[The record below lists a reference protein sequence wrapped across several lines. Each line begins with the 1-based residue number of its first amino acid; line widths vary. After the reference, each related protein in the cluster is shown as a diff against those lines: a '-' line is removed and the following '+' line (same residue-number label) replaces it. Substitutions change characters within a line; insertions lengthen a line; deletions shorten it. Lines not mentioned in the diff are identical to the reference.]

1 MQQPLTCPQIGASTE
16 IIYNPAAYARRE
28 GLDEAEAVL
37 AHDQSSFGA
46 SNLVMALLTRR
57 LSMHMT
63 VTITVVLLVMC
74 HLSSLATQAVG
85 LDVQP
90 AFNHELLVDRPLCTD
105 SQHRI
110 YYSHTSKS
118 LKTVFAYNDIFSDH

>member
-1 MQQPLTCPQIGASTE
+1 MQEPLTCPQIGASTE

-28 GLDEAEAVL
+28 GLDGAEAVL

-46 SNLVMALLTRR
+46 LNLVMALLTRR

-63 VTITVVLLVMC
+63 VTITVVLLVLC
-74 HLSSLATQAVG
+74 HLSPLATQAVG

-90 AFNHELLVDRPLCTD
+90 AFNHELLVDRPLCAD

-110 YYSHTSKS
+110 YYLHKNKS
-118 LKTVFAYNDIFSDH
+118 LETVFAYDDT